1 MIDAK
6 DAVVW
11 TNSDTKQVK
20 VLTHAW
26 PRGAAWGDPIGAAYT
41 QWNKMTDKQRVE
53 LMLETAIDLAM
64 QGYSLKDVLTEFAQV
79 RQFRA
84 LGEKSFPM
92 CRALTKALV
101 GRSLE
106 FNTMSFEEL
115 LVQYA
120 KEKVL

>member
-1 MIDAK
+1 MINAK

-11 TNSDTKQVK
+11 TNSDTKEVLVK
-20 VLTHAW
+20 PNVW
-26 PRGAAWGDPIGAAYT
+26 MREPQGAAWGDPIGTAYT

-64 QGYSLKDVLTEFAQV
+64 QGYPLKDVLTEFAQV

-92 CRALTKALV
+92 CRAAP
-101 GRSLE
+101 
-106 FNTMSFEEL
+106 
-115 LVQYA
+115 
-120 KEKVL
+120 